1 MSSGLQGVIRDALG
15 WIAGAL
21 MLALVAANFDEIRA
35 FNGQLL
41 GIDPPTTAAGAATPR
56 DAETLATSRAEPV
69 ERKSKRN
76 NGSVELRASGNGHF
90 EADAEINGRNVP
102 LLVDTGASM
111 VVLTY
116 EDADRAGVYVSDS
129 DFTAK
134 SRTAN
139 GIARNAIVTLHEVCV
154 ESVCVRNVKAMVA
167 EPGRLHVSLLGM
179 TFLGRLARIDMQPGR
194 LVLEE

>member
-15 WIAGAL
+15 WIAS
-21 MLALVAANFDEIRA
+21 ALVLAVVATNFEEIRA
-35 FNGQLL
+35 FNRQLL
-41 GIDPPTTAAGAATPR
+41 GITPPNTQGDAASPRGASVFATT
-56 DAETLATSRAEPV
+56 RAEPSDWQTA
-69 ERKSKRN
+69 RK
-76 NGSVELRASGNGHF
+76 NGSVELLASGNGHF
-90 EADAEINGRNVP
+90 EAEADINGRSIP

-116 EDADRAGVYVSDS
+116 EDANRAGVFVSDN
-129 DFTAK
+129 DFTAQ

-139 GIARNAIVTLHEVCV
+139 GIARNAVVTLHEVCV

-179 TFLGRLARIDMQPGR
+179 TYLGRLARIDMQPGR
-194 LVLEE
+194 LVLED

>member
-21 MLALVAANFDEIRA
+21 ILALVATNFDEIRA
-35 FNGQLL
+35 INSQLL
-41 GIDPPTTAAGAATPR
+41 GIGPPTAATGAAKPRETAA
-56 DAETLATSRAEPV
+56 LATTRAEPA
-69 ERKSKRN
+69 ERQSKRK

-90 EADAEINGRNVP
+90 EADAEINGRNIP

-154 ESVCVRNVKAMVA
+154 ESVCVRNVRAMVA

>member
-15 WIAGAL
+15 WIAS
-21 MLALVAANFDEIRA
+21 ALVLAVVATNFEEIRA
-35 FNGQLL
+35 FNRQLL
-41 GIDPPTTAAGAATPR
+41 GITPPNTQGDAANPRGASVFATT
-56 DAETLATSRAEPV
+56 RAEPSDRQTT
-69 ERKSKRN
+69 RK
-76 NGSVELRASGNGHF
+76 NGSVELLASANGHF
-90 EADAEINGRNVP
+90 EAEADINGRSIP

-116 EDADRAGVYVSDS
+116 EDANRAGVFVSDN
-129 DFTAK
+129 DFTAQ

-139 GIARNAIVTLHEVCV
+139 GIARNAVVTLHEVCV

-179 TFLGRLARIDMQPGR
+179 TYLGRLARIDMQPGR
-194 LVLEE
+194 LVLED